1 MTSARRSLW
10 AWCWFD
16 FANQPFTTLVVTF
29 IYGTYF
35 TQAIASDAVRGT
47 VLWSRAITI
56 TGLTVAALAPV
67 LGTLADRGGSRR
79 RFLLYSVVLCVVP
92 TAALTFVPPDHEHA
106 ILLALTLFIVAN
118 VTFELGYVFYNSFLP
133 ELAPAGAIGRISGY
147 GWAFGYM
154 GGLAALIV
162 ALVGFVQPATP
173 WFGIPTEA
181 GFNIRATNLL
191 VAAWF
196 AVFCVPFFAIVSE
209 PPPAPGAA
217 TWRAVL
223 RQLREDFREVRRYR
237 EVVRFLVARLLY
249 NDGLVTVF
257 AFGGIYAAG
266 TFGMSFGEVL
276 VFAIALNVAAGL
288 GALAFGFVDDRI
300 GGKLTVLLSLVALAA
315 ATLLAVWAPTRTWF
329 WAAGLLIGIF
339 AGPNQAAS
347 RSLMGR
353 FVPPVRQGQ
362 FFGLFAF
369 SGKLTTFA
377 GPLLLGLVSE
387 WTGSQRLG
395 ILTILFFFVAGAL
408 VLASVDE
415 ERGIAA
421 AREAP
426 AR

>member
-16 FANQPFTTLVVTF
+16 FANQPFVTLVVTF
-29 IYGTYF
+29 VYGTYF
-35 TQAIASDAVRGT
+35 TQAMAPDAVRGT

-56 TGLTVAALAPV
+56 TGLTVAVLAPF
-67 LGTLADRGGSRR
+67 LGTLADRGGARR

-92 TAALTFVPPDHEHA
+92 TAGLTFVRPGQDHA
-106 ILLALTLFIVAN
+106 ILLALALFIVAN
-118 VTFELGYVFYNSFLP
+118 VMFELGYVFYNSFLP
-133 ELAPAGAIGRISGY
+133 ALAPPGAIGRISGY
-147 GWAFGYM
+147 GWAFGYV
-154 GGLAALIV
+154 GGLAGLIV
-162 ALVGFVQPATP
+162 ALVGFVQPETP

-196 AVFCVPFFAIVSE
+196 AVFCVPFFAIVPE
-209 PPPAPGAA
+209 PPAAPGAA
-217 TWRAVL
+217 TWRAAL
-223 RQLREDFREVRRYR
+223 GQLRADLREVRRYR

-300 GGKLTVLLSLVALAA
+300 GGKRTVLLSLVALAT
-315 ATLLAVWAPTRTWF
+315 ATVLAVWAPTRTWF

-347 RSLMGR
+347 RSLMAR

-377 GPLLLGLVSE
+377 GPLLLGLVSG
-387 WTGSQRLG
+387 WTDSQRLG
-395 ILTILFFFVAGAL
+395 VLTILFFFVAGAL
-408 VLASVDE
+408 VLLAVDE

-421 AREAP
+421 ARGETVT
-426 AR
+426 